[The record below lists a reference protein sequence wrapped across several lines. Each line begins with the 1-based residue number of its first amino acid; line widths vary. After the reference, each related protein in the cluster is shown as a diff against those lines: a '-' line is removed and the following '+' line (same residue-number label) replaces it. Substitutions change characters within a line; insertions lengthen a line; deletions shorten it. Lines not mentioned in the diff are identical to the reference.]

1 MPRGIDVPISHGMRV
16 AAGVSAPGFPGQ
28 EPGPPP
34 PRPVVATAV
43 RAHAVLLVS
52 QVAADLGA
60 RLALG
65 DAATAAL
72 VDAVAT
78 PLRALDL

>member
-1 MPRGIDVPISHGMRV
+1 
-16 AAGVSAPGFPGQ
+16 
-28 EPGPPP
+28 
-34 PRPVVATAV
+34 
-43 RAHAVLLVS
+43 
-52 QVAADLGA
+52 VAADLGA